1 LYLDL
6 YFYGKSYCYSAD
18 DEFAKKCLENAYLS
32 MKQRQIGGDTLAHLL
47 LMTTAAMWVSN
58 W

>member
-1 LYLDL
+1 
-6 YFYGKSYCYSAD
+6 
-18 DEFAKKCLENAYLS
+18 

-58 W
+58 WWLSSFPFGLSIFFV